1 MKVKKGDKVK
11 ILSGKDRGKTG
22 SVVSVL
28 RKSGRLIVEGVNI
41 VTRFEKKNNEK
52 KTGGITKGEA
62 PIYTSKVQVLDDEGK
77 ATRIGFEI
85 KEGKKI
91 RISKKTKKAIS

>member
-11 ILSGKDRGKTG
+11 ILSGKDKGKTG
-22 SVVSVL
+22 NVASVL
-28 RKSGRLIVEGVNI
+28 RRSGRIIVEGVNM

-62 PIYTSKVQVLDDEGK
+62 PIYISKVQVLDDEGK
-77 ATRIGFEI
+77 ATRIGFQF
-85 KEGKKI
+85 KEGKKV
-91 RISKKTKKAIS
+91 RISKKTKKIIS

>member
-1 MKVKKGDKVK
+1 MKLKKGDKVK

-22 SVVSVL
+22 NVVSVI
-28 RKSGRLIVEGVNI
+28 RKSGKVIVEGINL

-62 PIYTSKVQVLDDEGK
+62 PIYVSKVQVLDDDSK
-77 ATRIGFEI
+77 ATRIAFEI
-85 KEGKKI
+85 KDGKKV
-91 RISKKTKKAIS
+91 RISKKSKKIIS